1 MIFISFLLWKY
12 GWFIFIVRVLKIMN
26 LSYMYIYVFLRE
38 KNYNII
44 YN

>member
-12 GWFIFIVRVLKIMN
+12 GWFIFIVRVVKIMN
-26 LSYMYIYVFLRE
+26 LSYIYVFLRE

-44 YN
+44 YD